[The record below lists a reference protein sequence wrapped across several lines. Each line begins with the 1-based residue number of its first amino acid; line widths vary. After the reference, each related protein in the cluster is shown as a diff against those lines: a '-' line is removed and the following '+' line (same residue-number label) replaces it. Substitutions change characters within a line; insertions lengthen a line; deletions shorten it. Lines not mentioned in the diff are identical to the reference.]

1 MDDGLGEGCEGFEV
15 AERVNSRTELAPLGK
30 WHRACWL
37 SGANAPL
44 GGRGGSGGSRR
55 GALSRRWCPRAW
67 GVRLGRGRG
76 P

>member
-37 SGANAPL
+37 SGTNGPL
-44 GGRGGSGGSRR
+44 GGRR
-55 GALSRRWCPRAW
+55 
-67 GVRLGRGRG
+67 
-76 P
+76 